1 MKLHSYL
8 RHRADAEA
16 VIVAEKD
23 RVTAQL
29 QEAEAD
35 AERKRPLIEKATS
48 VLDDKTASEVVEL
61 YPTLTEDGALVKSG
75 TRINWNGVLKRA
87 AADLWDTT
95 ENNPDNAPVLWED
108 ILYRDGYRV
117 IPEIVTAGLTFT
129 LGEKGWWGDVLYES
143 TLDANTYTPE
153 QYPDGWKIVEN
164 G

>member
-16 VIVAEKD
+16 VTVAEKD

-61 YPTLTEDGALVKSG
+61 YPTLIEDGALVKSG

-117 IPEIVTAGLTFT
+117 IPTVITAGLKFT

-143 TLDANTYTPE
+143 TLETNVYTPE
-153 QYPDGWKIVEN
+153 QYIDGWKVVVI
-164 G
+164 